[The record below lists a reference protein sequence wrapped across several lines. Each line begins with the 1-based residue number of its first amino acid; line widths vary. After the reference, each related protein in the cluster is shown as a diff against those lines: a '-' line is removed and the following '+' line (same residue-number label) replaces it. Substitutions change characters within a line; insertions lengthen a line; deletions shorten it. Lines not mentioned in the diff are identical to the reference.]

1 LISKKAA
8 WAGGNMNVKID
19 KRMGA
24 AYREALASLGDPKN
38 IFGALEETTQIL
50 LRNLERRIEWKIQ
63 DAAARNQRQPVSLTA
78 EMAELERIGRI
89 HATLQDPRLNEYRTG
104 DPDAGARAI
113 VEILRLAREEYGN
126 GKEDSNKE
134 AGKDEAGKDK
144 VSPEEGEGGEGDENS
159 QNPTL
164 QAEAPGIER
173 QSAISNL
180 CVSHGKIRRGSG

>member
-1 LISKKAA
+1 
-8 WAGGNMNVKID
+8 MNVKID
-19 KRMGA
+19 KRMEA
-24 AYREALASLGDPKN
+24 AYREAMASLGDPKN

-63 DAAARNQRQPVSLTA
+63 DAAARKQRQPVSLTA
-78 EMAELERIGRI
+78 EMSELERIGRI

-134 AGKDEAGKDK
+134 AGKDK
-144 VSPEEGEGGEGDENS
+144 VFPEEGESGEGDENS